1 MTLDFLTLYIVI
13 LLNSITVAIIWGAI
27 AYRYRTFSAARVWL
41 AGCVLTTI
49 GGCVLALKGNSDGF
63 ALAVAGNGFVI
74 YGFCLF
80 WVGVRVFY
88 DLPGGWWVSA
98 AVTAGSLLLLVM
110 LFDSLQGRNLVYAGG
125 QSVPLVLGAWHLLR
139 WKRHDLGAWIA
150 ALAMIVGIV
159 GHAIE
164 SGLNIGLMMGRVDHG
179 FYLMIESYAVL
190 CVIFSGV
197 VWNFGFAVMSIERLR
212 EELAALAIKDELTG
226 IANRRHFLAVLEAE
240 DKRSRRSGRPFSLML
255 IDVDDFKSINDRNG
269 HAFGD
274 RILRHFAQVADESI
288 RSGDV
293 LFRIGGD
300 EFAILL
306 PETRARQA
314 EKVAAGLVATV
325 RTRSAAQEGS
335 DGFTISV
342 GVAEWSADMSLIAGD
357 LTAQADEALYRAKA
371 KGRNGYAIA
380 GLSARPETEGAGL
393 KVVRL
398 SGSSGLR

>member
-1 MTLDFLTLYIVI
+1 MKLDFLTLYIVI

-27 AYRYRTFSAARVWL
+27 AYRYRNFAAARVWL

-49 GGCVLALKGNSDGF
+49 GGCVLALQGNEGSF
-63 ALAVAGNGFVI
+63 VPAVVGNGFVI

-88 DLPGGWWVSA
+88 GLSGGWKLSA
-98 AVTAGSLLLLVM
+98 IVTGGSLLLLLL
-110 LFDSLQGRNLVYAGG
+110 LFDSVQGRNLVYAGG
-125 QSVPLVLGAWHLLR
+125 QSVPLVLAAWHLLR

-150 ALAMIVGIV
+150 AGAMIVGVV
-159 GHAIE
+159 GHAVE
-164 SGLNIGLMMGRVDHG
+164 SGLNIGLMMGHVDHD
-179 FYLMIESYAVL
+179 FYTMVETFALL

-226 IANRRHFLAVLEAE
+226 VANRRHFLAVLEAE
-240 DKRSRRSGRPFSLML
+240 DKRSRGSNRPFSLLL
-255 IDVDDFKSINDRNG
+255 IDIDHFKGINDTKG

-274 RILRHFAQVADESI
+274 RILRHFAHIADESI

-314 EKVAAGLVATV
+314 EKVAAALVAAV
-325 RTRSAAQEGS
+325 RSRSAVQEGS

-342 GVAEWSADMSLIAGD
+342 GVAEWSADMSLISGD

-371 KGRNGYAIA
+371 RGRNGYAIA
-380 GLSARPETEGAGL
+380 GLSARPETEGAHPN
-393 KVVRL
+393 VVRMEKA
-398 SGSSGLR
+398 SGRR

>member
-1 MTLDFLTLYIVI
+1 MKLDFLTLYIVI

-27 AYRYRTFSAARVWL
+27 AYRYRNFAAARVWL

-49 GGCVLALKGNSDGF
+49 GGCVLALQGNEGSF
-63 ALAVAGNGFVI
+63 VPAVAGNGFVI

-88 DLPGGWWVSA
+88 GLAGGWKLSA
-98 AVTAGSLLLLVM
+98 IVTGGSLLLLVL

-125 QSVPLVLGAWHLLR
+125 QSVPLVLAAYHLLR

-150 ALAMIVGIV
+150 ASAMIVGIV

-164 SGLNIGLMMGRVDHG
+164 SGLNIGLMMGHVDHG
-179 FYLMIESYAVL
+179 FYLMIESYALL

-226 IANRRHFLAVLEAE
+226 VANRRHFLTVLEAE
-240 DKRSRRSGRPFSLML
+240 DKRSRRNGRPFCLML
-255 IDVDDFKSINDRNG
+255 IDIDHFKGINDSKG

-274 RILRHFAQVADESI
+274 RILRHFAQVASESI
-288 RSGDV
+288 RGGDV

-306 PETRARQA
+306 PETTAREA
-314 EKVAAGLVATV
+314 EKVAAALVVAV
-325 RTRSAAQEGS
+325 RTRSALQEGS

-371 KGRNGYAIA
+371 KGRNCYAIA
-380 GLSARPETEGAGL
+380 GLSVRTEAEGEHVN
-393 KVVRL
+393 VVRL
-398 SGSSGLR
+398 SAASARR

>member
-1 MTLDFLTLYIVI
+1 
-13 LLNSITVAIIWGAI
+13 
-27 AYRYRTFSAARVWL
+27 
-41 AGCVLTTI
+41 
-49 GGCVLALKGNSDGF
+49 
-63 ALAVAGNGFVI
+63 
-74 YGFCLF
+74 
-80 WVGVRVFY
+80 
-88 DLPGGWWVSA
+88 
-98 AVTAGSLLLLVM
+98 
-110 LFDSLQGRNLVYAGG
+110 
-125 QSVPLVLGAWHLLR
+125 
-139 WKRHDLGAWIA
+139 
-150 ALAMIVGIV
+150 
-159 GHAIE
+159 
-164 SGLNIGLMMGRVDHG
+164 MMGHVDHG
-179 FYLMIESYAVL
+179 FYLMIESYVL
-190 CVIFSGV
+190 ICVIFSGV